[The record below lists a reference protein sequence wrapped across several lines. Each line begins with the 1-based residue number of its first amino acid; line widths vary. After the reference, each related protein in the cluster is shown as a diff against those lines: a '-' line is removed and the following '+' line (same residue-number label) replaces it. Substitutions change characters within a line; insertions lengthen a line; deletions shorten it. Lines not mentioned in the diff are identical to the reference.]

1 MLTHLVMTHSL
12 ATAGATTDGQII
24 AELVAHFLEVLGF
37 LHLVLAFHPSILVR
51 YIRINKDFKKTKFY
65 HNHKVVVSVAVIGF
79 SSIAGF
85 TSFGSMSTMGSL
97 GGGGF
102 TSFSSTSFGGGG
114 GHGGGQGGGMG
125 NFRSVST
132 STKIIDGRRITT
144 KRYFWWSCIL
154 PFYSVYCILILQ
166 SIFQVRVQTHKRCHY
181 FISFSSFFFF
191 KLIRNKKKWP
201 SHDMKLTT

>member
-12 ATAGATTDGQII
+12 ATAGATTDGQTI

-37 LHLVLAFHPSILVR
+37 LHLVLAFHPSILVS
-51 YIRINKDFKKTKFY
+51 FFY
-65 HNHKVVVSVAVIGF
+65 NPKVVVSIAVIGF
-79 SSIAGF
+79 PSIAGF

-114 GHGGGQGGGMG
+114 GHGGGMG

-144 KRYFWWSCIL
+144 KRYISWSCIL
-154 PFYSVYCILILQ
+154 PLYSVYCILILQ
-166 SIFQVRVQTHKRCHY
+166 SIFQARVTHKRCHY
-181 FISFSSFFFF
+181 FISFSSFFVF
-191 KLIRNKKKWP
+191 KLICPKKWP

>member
-1 MLTHLVMTHSL
+1 MGPSDCLNLKILPSCYQVLTHLVMTHSL

-24 AELVAHFLEVLGF
+24 AELVAHFLEVSGF

-65 HNHKVVVSVAVIGF
+65 YNHKVVVLIVIGF
-79 SSIAGF
+79 SSTAGF

-102 TSFSSTSFGGGG
+102 ASFSSTSFGGGG
-114 GHGGGQGGGMG
+114 GHGGGMG

-144 KRYFWWSCIL
+144 KRYI
-154 PFYSVYCILILQ
+154 
-166 SIFQVRVQTHKRCHY
+166 
-181 FISFSSFFFF
+181 
-191 KLIRNKKKWP
+191 
-201 SHDMKLTT
+201 

>member
-65 HNHKVVVSVAVIGF
+65 YNHKVVVLIVIGF
-79 SSIAGF
+79 SSTAGF
-85 TSFGSMSTMGSL
+85 TSFGSMNTMGSL

-114 GHGGGQGGGMG
+114 GHGGGMG

-144 KRYFWWSCIL
+144 KRYIWWSCIL
-154 PFYSVYCILILQ
+154 PLYSVYCILIQQ
-166 SIFQVRVQTHKRCHY
+166 SIFQVHTHKRCHY
-181 FISFSSFFFF
+181 FISFSSFVLFS
-191 KLIRNKKKWP
+191 N
-201 SHDMKLTT
+201 